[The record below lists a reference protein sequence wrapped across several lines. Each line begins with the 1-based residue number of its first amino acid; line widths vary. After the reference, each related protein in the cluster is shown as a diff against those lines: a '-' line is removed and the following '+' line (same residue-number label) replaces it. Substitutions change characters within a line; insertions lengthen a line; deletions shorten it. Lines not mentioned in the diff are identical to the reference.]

1 MLKKYQLIISL
12 AVILIVIAQLVFL
25 YFIKYSNQLITLSEF
40 NFFSI
45 GNIFNFFTSLIIIL
59 GIIVNSIKSKNQ
71 IPLTRVILFTA
82 ILITILAAA
91 YYSTLVQLPFKKIY
105 VLGQNGNKLFVGLLF
120 ALYLFISF
128 IFASYMWLGVLG
140 RKNLLLTR
148 SIVNSVLISFGLL
161 LFTFYFVSASDP
173 KIDEYEISKDEN
185 NVAIVLGAAVWSKNK
200 PSPILAAR
208 VDKALQLLDSNL
220 VSKIQFTGSNAP
232 GELTEAEVAFRYAVS
247 QDADSANLMIEK
259 ATTTT
264 NEQIHFIRHK
274 LLTKKNVERVIIV
287 SDRFHL
293 VRIEEMCKF
302 NNIKVYA
309 VPSDLKLSVQTD
321 IYNRIR
327 ESVGLL
333 FFWFFAI

>member
-59 GIIVNSIKSKNQ
+59 GIIVNSFKSKNQ
-71 IPLTRVILFTA
+71 IPLARVILFTA